1 MLWLNFI
8 FENLFFQNLLY
19 ILFFKKRATFF
30 NNFVGFINLREVRY
44 RMKTKNTAFKGII
57 LFLLILLCI
66 GVAYAAE
73 DTITDNPNLNYD
85 S

>member
-30 NNFVGFINLREVRY
+30 NNFVGFINLRGGEIY
-44 RMKTKNTAFKGII
+44 NENQKYSI
-57 LFLLILLCI
+57 
-66 GVAYAAE
+66 
-73 DTITDNPNLNYD
+73 
-85 S
+85 